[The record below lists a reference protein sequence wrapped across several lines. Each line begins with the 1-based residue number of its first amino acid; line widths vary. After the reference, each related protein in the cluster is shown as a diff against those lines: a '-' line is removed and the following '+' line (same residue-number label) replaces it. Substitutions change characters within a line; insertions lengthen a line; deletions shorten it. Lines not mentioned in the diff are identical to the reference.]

1 MNGLLASCDW
11 GSLCQFKAKDHAYL
25 LLVCLCLTGVLHT
38 PNGTVLV
45 GLKITV
51 DVCVEQVLQDEIDLA
66 AIIDVKEE
74 EDGNH

>member
-11 GSLCQFKAKDHAYL
+11 GSLCQFKAKGHAYL

-51 DVCVEQVLQDEIDLA
+51 DVCVEQVLQDEIDFTASIGLKK
-66 AIIDVKEE
+66 KEN
-74 EDGNH
+74 GKH

>member
-1 MNGLLASCDW
+1 MI
-11 GSLCQFKAKDHAYL
+11 
-25 LLVCLCLTGVLHT
+25 GVLHT